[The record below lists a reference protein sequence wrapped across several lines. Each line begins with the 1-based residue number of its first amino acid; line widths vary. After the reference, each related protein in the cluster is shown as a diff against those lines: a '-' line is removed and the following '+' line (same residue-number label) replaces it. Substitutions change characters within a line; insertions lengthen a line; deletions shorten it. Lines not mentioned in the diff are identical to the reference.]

1 MNDEDHKDYDM
12 HCGASPIIFER
23 ARVLRASMTHSEN
36 RLWSEVKEKKILGL
50 KFRRQHPMSSFIVDF
65 YCHELKLAVEVD
77 GGYHNGE
84 EQKVLD
90 IERSDQ
96 LRELGITIIRF
107 SNEQVDE
114 ELQEV
119 LEEIKSVVNRIR
131 QS

>member
-1 MNDEDHKDYDM
+1 M

-50 KFRRQHPMSSFIVDF
+50 KFRRQHPISSFILDF
-65 YCHELKLAVEVD
+65 YCHELKLAMEVD
-77 GGYHNGE
+77 GGYHYGE

-90 IERSDQ
+90 TERSDQ
-96 LRELGITIIRF
+96 LRALGITIIRF
-107 SNEQVDE
+107 SNERVDE

-119 LEEIKSVVNRIR
+119 LEEIRSVVNRIR